1 MPLSSRKHRIN
12 ERIRVREV
20 RVIDENGEQMGVL
33 LTEDALRLAEERGLD
48 LVEVAA
54 NAHPPVTRIL
64 DYGRFKYE
72 QAKRENE
79 GRKKQKNVL
88 LREVKMRPNIGTHD
102 KEFKTRTAAKL
113 LREGDKVKITIRFR
127 GREITHPE
135 LGRERIREMMDALEA
150 DGIPLL
156 VERPVGME
164 GRTMFA
170 IVAPDK
176 VRAAAL
182 SKEQEHADQDG
193 PADSPAEGADTHTA
207 NAAAPSGA
215 PSGTASADT
224 APTGTAT
231 APTGTATAETEQ
243 AAS

>member
-1 MPLSSRKHRIN
+1 M
-12 ERIRVREV
+12 

-33 LTEDALRLAEERGLD
+33 LTEDALRMAEERGLD

-54 NAHPPVTRIL
+54 NAQPPVTRIL

-88 LREVKMRPNIGTHD
+88 LREVKMRPNIGLHD
-102 KEFKTRTAAKL
+102 KAFKTRTAAKL

-135 LGRERIREMMDALEA
+135 LGRERIREMMEALEA

-182 SKEQEHADQDG
+182 AKEQERADQAG
-193 PADSPAEGADTHTA
+193 PADSPAAGADTPTA
-207 NAAAPSGA
+207 DAAAPSGA
-215 PSGTASADT
+215 TADAAPAEPAP

-231 APTGTATAETEQ
+231 AKTEQ